1 MTGVKS
7 THYNLSG
14 VTSDPS
20 GASSAGRDLYGL
32 GEPVCGDARIF
43 NHRRLRLNDLE
54 EQRRRLSDEAVLSLL
69 AIMATLREERATL
82 DRYWHDIMSER
93 MGSLKV
99 AIRIAEQLGDD

>member
-1 MTGVKS
+1 MSELMEEMLAEAKKK
-7 THYNLSG
+7 
-14 VTSDPS
+14 
-20 GASSAGRDLYGL
+20 
-32 GEPVCGDARIF
+32 
-43 NHRRLRLNDLE
+43 RLNDLE